1 MAGFQLAIYTPF
13 HLSIE
18 IPVSVLGTRCSHE
31 LRGLA
36 YRYLVRSGAEEMVM
50 RDTAVI
56 EKIEEGKPGQ
66 NSLTAAAVREPL
78 HLIQKKLPLRVLS
91 NADFAHWQRYGFVV
105 VRQAVPAAN
114 VERLV
119 KLLWEFQEM
128 DPNDQS
134 TWNAAQ
140 LRNHAMKELN
150 NSGMVEIYNHQA
162 LWDNRQEQRV
172 YDAFVDIWD
181 DERLWVTIDR
191 ANLNTPNKSGRAFSG
206 FIHTDVDTTLE
217 PLPVN
222 VQGVLSLV
230 DADGET
236 GGFQCVPELFRTFE
250 EWKLRQ
256 PAERDGFKPNVEGF
270 KVYPV
275 PMKAG
280 DLMIFNSL
288 LAHGIRPNTSENKV
302 RMAQYISMTPAAEG
316 ERELRER
323 RIESWRERRAP
334 EGFAFPGDP
343 REWERTKYKTAE
355 LTGLGR
361 KLLGVDSWE

>member
-1 MAGFQLAIYTPF
+1 
-13 HLSIE
+13 
-18 IPVSVLGTRCSHE
+18 
-31 LRGLA
+31 
-36 YRYLVRSGAEEMVM
+36 M
-50 RDTAVI
+50 RETAAV
-56 EKIEEGKPGQ
+56 ETTEQGKPGD
-66 NSLTAAAVREPL
+66 NSLTANAVREPL
-78 HLIQKKLPLRVLS
+78 RSIRKKLPLRVLS
-91 NADFAHWQRYGFVV
+91 QADFEHWQTYGFVV

-128 DPNDQS
+128 DPNDMS

-191 ANLNTPNKSGRAFSG
+191 ANLNTPNRSGRAFAG
-206 FIHTDVDTTLE
+206 FIHTDVDTTLD

-230 DADGET
+230 DVDGET
-236 GGFQCVPELFRTFE
+236 GGFQCVPELFRDFVA
-250 EWKLRQ
+250 WKARQ
-256 PAERDGFKPNVEGF
+256 PADRDGFKPDVTGLE
-270 KVYPV
+270 VYPV

-288 LAHGIRPNTSENKV
+288 LAHGIRPNTSEDKV
-302 RMAQYISMTPAAEG
+302 RMAQYIAMTPAAE
-316 ERELRER
+316 ENEELRER
-323 RIESWRERRAP
+323 RVTSWQDRRAP

-343 REWERTKYKTAE
+343 REWERTRYKTAE
-355 LTGLGR
+355 LTPLGR
-361 KLLGVDSWE
+361 RLLGVDQWG